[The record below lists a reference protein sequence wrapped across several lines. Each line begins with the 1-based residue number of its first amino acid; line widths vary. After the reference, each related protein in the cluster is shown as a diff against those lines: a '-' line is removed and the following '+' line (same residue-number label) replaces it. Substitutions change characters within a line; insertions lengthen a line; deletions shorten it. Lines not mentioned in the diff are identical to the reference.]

1 MVWRSCCCCRWQ
13 PIADGPALKCNARP
27 CSFFSFVNAGGIA
40 GFTALTLIPLGEM
53 TALSFTSPLFITIGA
68 VLFLGEVIRA
78 RRIAALAV
86 GMCGTLIILQP
97 GITAVSAGP
106 PAPY

>member
-1 MVWRSCCCCRWQ
+1 M
-13 PIADGPALKCNARP
+13 
-27 CSFFSFVNAGGIA
+27 FA

-86 GMCGTLIILQP
+86 GMCGTLIIMQP
-97 GITAVSAGP
+97 GITAVSAGASLHLLAQWRSP
-106 PAPY
+106 WPR